1 MSNTPRRSRTPRRSS
16 KNDDTNRSTNR
27 SDYYCTRDDEAP
39 NWTCQPGRKYGHA
52 YHPNKES
59 CINECGNFGVALARR
74 LQPCCT
80 KIGHYIAFAIAI
92 LVFAFFVVGSV
103 MSEQEFAEENPQM
116 ANFLFLIQLLGGLG
130 DLNFRAY
137 RFGNKKNKENL
148 EKQLEY
154 ILTNLKDENSF
165 ALFLNNVNQRYK
177 GIFERIKNI
186 KIKNIKINRHI
197 SISENDMDKMALGVM
212 EEANRLIEK
221 LKSANKST
229 TKKNAMRSAMKSK
242 KSSTKKSATKKSAKR
257 KVSRA
262 VKM

>member
-1 MSNTPRRSRTPRRSS
+1 MSNTSRTSRSRSRSRSRTPRRSS
-16 KNDDTNRSTNR
+16 KNEDTNRSTNS
-27 SDYYCTRDDEAP
+27 SDYYCTRYDEAP
-39 NWTCQPGRKYGHA
+39 NWTCQPGRKYGHD

-137 RFGNKKNKENL
+137 RFGNKENKENL
-148 EKQLEY
+148 EEQLKY
-154 ILTNLKDENSF
+154 ILTNLDPKDQNSF
-165 ALFLNNVNQRYK
+165 ALFLNNVNQKYK

-186 KIKNIKINRHI
+186 KINRDI
-197 SISENDMDKMALGVM
+197 SISDISEAIMDNMTLDVIGYAI
-212 EEANRLIEK
+212 RII
-221 LKSANKST
+221 LKNNKSSM
-229 TKKNAMRSAMKSK
+229 KSAMKSK
-242 KSSTKKSATKKSAKR
+242 KSPMKSKKSAKG